1 MKGNYMSHRHTAFLL
16 AGSLWLAA
24 ACLAQGTLQVKQ
36 SAEPNLTE
44 EQQKEFLLNA
54 KVVGSKQ
61 SSKGITHPSDLTLSE
76 GELTHLA
83 SFNTVDEH
91 KEEMHF
97 DDGHTEL
104 NFVDSYHYNIAAYEL
119 AKLVGM
125 SDVIP
130 VYVERQWNGKKG
142 FSVLVH
148 TQEVG

>member
-1 MKGNYMSHRHTAFLL
+1 
-16 AGSLWLAA
+16 
-24 ACLAQGTLQVKQ
+24 
-36 SAEPNLTE
+36 
-44 EQQKEFLLNA
+44 
-54 KVVGSKQ
+54 
-61 SSKGITHPSDLTLSE
+61 
-76 GELTHLA
+76 
-83 SFNTVDEH
+83 
-91 KEEMHF
+91 MHF